1 MALLLLKDIFVN
13 EYRYKCL
20 GKAIRLIVNTIWIGG
35 ELGPIHAACL
45 RSFVREGHDVVLH
58 SYARPHDTPD
68 GVRLFDASKLM
79 KEEEIVL
86 HKKTGSLT
94 LAADR
99 YRYRILREGMGLYV
113 DCDVY
118 CLQPFPQ
125 DQYVFGWEDD
135 DTINNAV
142 LNMPHDSALLKHI
155 LKASE
160 DSFFIPPWRSKNKI
174 RYARL
179 RKAIGLPIHVSKQK
193 WGTIGPRLISY
204 CAKELGLEDKASPLD
219 IFYPVYFKQLDLLYE
234 RGLTIADI
242 TTPRTLGVHLYNSL
256 LKDRSV
262 VAGSPL
268 HAMLTA

>member
-1 MALLLLKDIFVN
+1 MALLLLKDFFVN

-20 GKAIRLIVNTIWIGG
+20 GKVIRLIVNTIWIGG

-45 RSFVREGHDVVLH
+45 RSFVRQGHDVVLH
-58 SYARPHDTPD
+58 TYARPHDTPD
-68 GVRLFDASKLM
+68 GVRLFDANKLM
-79 KEEEIVL
+79 KQEEIVL

-142 LNMPHDSALLKHI
+142 LNMPHDSELLKHI
-155 LKASE
+155 IKASE
-160 DSFFIPPWRSKNKI
+160 DDFFIPPWRGKNKI
-174 RYARL
+174 LYARL
-179 RKAIGLPIHVSKQK
+179 CKAIGLPVHVSRQK

-204 CAKELGLEDKASPLD
+204 CVKELGLEDEASPLD
-219 IFYPVYFKQLDLLYE
+219 VFYPVYFKQLDLLYE

-268 HAMLTA
+268 HAILTA